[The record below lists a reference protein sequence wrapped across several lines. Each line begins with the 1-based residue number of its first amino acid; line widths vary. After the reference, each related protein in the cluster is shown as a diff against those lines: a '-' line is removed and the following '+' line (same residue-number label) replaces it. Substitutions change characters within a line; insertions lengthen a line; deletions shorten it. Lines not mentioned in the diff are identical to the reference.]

1 MVLWSLTNVLFAWIF
16 FFFIW
21 LENVC
26 FSPRNFA
33 LTCKIFQFPEKFCS
47 SLHSPEKCF
56 VLERVFVSCSLMQK
70 FCEGDFASECRVS
83 LGNVKHFQENGKD
96 IFFLPLSN
104 IFFITISLWGSVAF
118 CFGLVQILTFRCSS
132 SFLKCRHISY
142 FSVQTHTRY
151 MLACL
156 VLASG
161 HILSPEHR

>member
-1 MVLWSLTNVLFAWIF
+1 MFCLPEFFFFSFGLKMFAFLRETLRWLEKFFSSQRNFAVVCILLRNVLFSWESFRELLVDAKVLRGRF
-16 FFFIW
+16 
-21 LENVC
+21 C
-26 FSPRNFA
+26 KRMQGFSGECETFPREW
-33 LTCKIFQFPEKFCS
+33 K
-47 SLHSPEKCF
+47 
-56 VLERVFVSCSLMQK
+56 RY
-70 FCEGDFASECRVS
+70 
-83 LGNVKHFQENGKD
+83 
-96 IFFLPLSN
+96 FFLPLSN